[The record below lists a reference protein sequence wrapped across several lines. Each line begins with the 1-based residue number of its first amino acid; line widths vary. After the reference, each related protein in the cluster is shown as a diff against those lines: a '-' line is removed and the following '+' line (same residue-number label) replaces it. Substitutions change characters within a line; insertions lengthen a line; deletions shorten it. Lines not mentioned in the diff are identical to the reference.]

1 MRKSIKKL
9 ALSRETIGA
18 LDQEALGAAVG
29 MSTVPGCLSG
39 GCPSAP
45 ACSAYTNCVTVCF
58 ACGTA
63 ADCLKTYTC

>member
-18 LDQEALGAAVG
+18 LDPEGLGAALG

-45 ACSAYTNCVTVCF
+45 NCSAYTNCATVCF

-63 ADCLKTYTC
+63 TGCVQTYRC